1 MNLEQKIEAVL
12 FWKAEPVTV
21 KKLAS
26 LLNDTE
32 ENIKNSVNKLK
43 EDLKNRGICIME
55 KNDEIVLATNPEI
68 SGFLSELTKDEFNR
82 DIGKAGMETLSIVL
96 YQGPVSRKEI
106 DYIRGVNSG
115 FVLRN
120 LMVRGLVEK
129 VEDSN
134 DHRTFLYKPT
144 FELLSFMGVSKVE
157 ALPDYDLIRNDIEAF
172 KGTSVKVDEES
183 KKNLEDIEKEING

>member
-43 EDLKNRGICIME
+43 EDLKNRGICVME

>member
-43 EDLKNRGICIME
+43 EDLKNRGICVME

-134 DHRTFLYKPT
+134 DHRTFLYKST

>member
-12 FWKAEPVTV
+12 FWKAEPVTI

-43 EDLKNRGICIME
+43 EDLKNRGICVME